1 LRTRLIGVVM
11 FALCLLAVGCRS
23 EKPSSP
29 SLPSPSTG
37 PNVGQKMPSFTARDQ
52 FGQTISSETLKGT
65 NGTVLL
71 FFRSADW

>member
-1 LRTRLIGVVM
+1 LKTRSIGVLM
-11 FALCLLAVGCRS
+11 FSVSLLAFGCGS
-23 EKPSSP
+23 EKPSSEHVV
-29 SLPSPSTG
+29 SSSTG
-37 PNVGQKMPSFTARDQ
+37 PNVGQKMPPFTGLDQ